1 MIIAIKGASG
11 HYGNKCRTLFLVTFI
26 EQFASNFN
34 EEILYEEYKQKSQIT
49 NYSGLRLFLP

>member
-11 HYGNKCRTLFLVTFI
+11 HYGNKCRTLFFVTFI

-34 EEILYEEYKQKSQIT
+34 EEILYEEDKQNS
-49 NYSGLRLFLP
+49 N

>member
-11 HYGNKCRTLFLVTFI
+11 HYGNKCRTLFLVTLI

-34 EEILYEEYKQKSQIT
+34 EEILHEEDKQKSK
-49 NYSGLRLFLP
+49 

>member
-1 MIIAIKGASG
+1 MRNHFKNADEMIIAIKGASG

-34 EEILYEEYKQKSQIT
+34 EEILYEEDKQKSK
-49 NYSGLRLFLP
+49 